1 MRYAVRVAMLLAVL
15 CAGIVLP
22 GTAAQACSCVMG
34 GEDRYLASAD
44 AAFVGEIVGREVIRR
59 DDWDGSAFPVGANV
73 RYTLS
78 VDSVYKGNVPEVVE
92 LRAGGQESACG
103 ISFGRTGTLL
113 VYGQAVKGHADDR
126 VPQYSTYLCSGSQ
139 KLSGSPP
146 ETLGSDPPVAA
157 HPALDGRL
165 TVTPDEGTASGVAF
179 AVGSGVVV
187 VLIAAG
193 LGVWFWRRRPN

>member
-22 GTAAQACSCVMG
+22 GTAAQACSCAMG
-34 GEDRYLASAD
+34 DEDQYLESAD
-44 AAFVGEIVGREVIRR
+44 AAFAGEIVGREVVFR
-59 DDWDGSAFPVGANV
+59 DGWNGSAFPMGANL

-78 VDSVYKGNVPEVVE
+78 VVRVYKGDVPDVVE

-113 VYGQAVKGHADDR
+113 VYGQAVKGRADDR
-126 VPQYSTYLCSGSQ
+126 MPQYSTYLCSGSQ
-139 KLSGSPP
+139 KLSGPPP

-165 TVTPDEGTASGVAF
+165 TVTPDEGTSAGVAV
-179 AVGSGVVV
+179 AIGAGVVL

-193 LGVWFWRRRPN
+193 LGVWYWRRRPN